1 MVIPSITSQTTKTLD
16 GRNKIVLQPLDQQP
30 APGTNNYYPAI
41 TSISTEPRPDG
52 SEKVFVETFLIDA
65 VSAPNKMRWRVS
77 YDNPADFDR
86 RVQDSKNHPLVLFQ
100 TPHPTK
106 DGEMIFDHPVAPIT
120 SLEAAADPL
129 RATIEFQK
137 KYTIGYARHFK
148 KIKDGVWHA
157 VYEIVNP
164 KAKKFFKN
172 AKEKGLKLF
181 TSPHIVR
188 PTAENDR
195 TNIKEWALI
204 HNAIVSNPAHNEAIA
219 SIKKIASVVARKAV
233 DFSSLFASMDTPD
246 DDYGLMNADELLQ
259 MYEDQLTSHDNN
271 EAPILHMAESASAN
285 NATTQQTTT
294 TSPPN
299 QSTITTEYPGQTQ
312 KEAITETKS
321 INQLPQQE
329 LKQDTEVPTTNNNQP
344 ASELDSLKQQ
354 IEALN
359 KQNQDLQQRYAQDTR
374 KAGIEKLFA
383 PIAAQLYADPK
394 TGILD
399 EKAYNTEVNR
409 LMKSNHNFDE
419 IQELIQAR
427 YVIAQYQSQKGSVK
441 PERASLTSQVDE
453 TASIPYTKMHTND
466 NATVFNNTESLGLS
480 VLKRLQ
486 GAKLE

>member
-1 MVIPSITSQTTKTLD
+1 MVIPSITSQFNKQLD

-65 VSAPNKMRWRVS
+65 VSAPNKKGWRVS

-148 KIKDGVWHA
+148 KVKDGVWHA

-219 SIKKIASVVARKAV
+219 SIKKIASVVARKAI

-246 DDYGLMNADELLQ
+246 AEEDTYTELLNADELL
-259 MYEDQLTSHDNN
+259 ELVTSHHNN
-271 EAPILHMAESASAN
+271 EASNLIMPEIASTAAMGVNPSITATESINTVPDVAKTPMEHVDSVN
-285 NATTQQTTT
+285 LK
-294 TSPPN
+294 
-299 QSTITTEYPGQTQ
+299 STITSLSNEPDNKPKDEQKTQ
-312 KEAITETKS
+312 EENKQEQEKDARIAELQARLKDIETK
-321 INQLPQQE
+321 
-329 LKQDTEVPTTNNNQP
+329 
-344 ASELDSLKQQ
+344 
-354 IEALN
+354 
-359 KQNQDLQQRYAQDTR
+359 YAQDQR
-374 KAGIEKLFA
+374 KSSVEKIFA
-383 PIAAQLYADPK
+383 PVVSQLFVDAK

-399 EKAYNTEVNR
+399 EKAYNAEVKKYAN
-409 LMKSNHNFDE
+409 SNLSYEE
-419 IQELIQAR
+419 IQEIIEAKFIKAQA
-427 YVIAQYQSQKGSVK
+427 ASFKQ
-441 PERASLTSQVDE
+441 ERASLTSQVNE
-453 TASIPYTKMHTND
+453 MASIPYTKMQTNHGS
-466 NATVFNNTESLGLS
+466 NPSTGIEYSVPLGLS
-480 VLKRLQ
+480 ILKRLQ
-486 GAKLE
+486 GAKLD